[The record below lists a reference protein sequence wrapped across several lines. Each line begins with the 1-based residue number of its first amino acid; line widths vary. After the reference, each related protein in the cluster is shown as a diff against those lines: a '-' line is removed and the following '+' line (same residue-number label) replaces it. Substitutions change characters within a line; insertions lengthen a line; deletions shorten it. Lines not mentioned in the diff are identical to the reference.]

1 MATSPVPP
9 ALSCSLCQMF
19 SYSSASFSSN
29 DTCNKCSIF
38 AALEARITELETRLR
53 TLHSPVASQAPV
65 AGAAEDS
72 VGPASCSPADP
83 KQLGKEGGW
92 VTVRRKHSLK
102 LKPQVHHQPV
112 HVSNRFSP
120 LADTPAGGQTLVI
133 GDSVLRHVK
142 LETPATIVN
151 CLPGARA
158 GDSEGNLKLLAKGKR
173 KYSATPPQKPISIET
188 VSAPKKTK
196 NKPKTSNKQL
206 KHKKSQRK
214 NNTVSTSEPKSK
226 TVKCGLLNIRSL
238 SSKSLLVHDLIIDQ
252 QIDLLC
258 LTETW
263 LQQDEYVSLNESTPP
278 SHSNYQKPRSTGRG
292 GGVAAIFHTS
302 LLINERPR
310 QTFNSFESLMLSLV
324 QPSCKTQKPVL
335 LVIIYRPPGP
345 YTEFLS
351 DFSDFLSD
359 LVLSSDKIIIVG
371 DFNIHVDA
379 KNDSLNIA
387 FNLLLDSIGFS
398 QNVKEPTHHFNHTL
412 DLVLTYGIETEHLT
426 VFPENPLLSD
436 HFLITFT
443 FTIID
448 YTAVES
454 RLYQSRC
461 LSESAVTKF
470 KNIIHPLLSSS
481 MPCTN
486 IEQSSYLNATPTEV
500 DYLVNN
506 FTSSLRTTLDTV
518 APVKTKVSNPKS
530 LTPWYNSQTRSLKQI
545 TRKLERKW
553 RVTNLEDHHLA
564 WRNSLLLYKKALRK
578 ARTSYYSS
586 LIEENK
592 NNPRFLF
599 STVARLTK
607 SQSSTEPTIPLT
619 LTSNDF
625 MNFFTNKIFII
636 REKITNNHPTDV
648 ILSTATFSTINVKL
662 DSFSPIDLSEL
673 TSIINPSK
681 PSTCL
686 LDPIPTKLLKEVLP
700 LINASNLNMI
710 NLSLIIGHVPQAFK
724 VAVVKPLLK
733 KPSLDPAVLDNYR
746 PISNL
751 PFISKILERV
761 VVKQLTDHLQR
772 NGLFEAFQ
780 SGFRAQHSTETA
792 LVKVTNDLLMASDSG
807 LISVLVLLDLSAAF
821 DTVDHNILLE
831 RLEHAVGITGTA
843 LQWFVSYLSNRLQ
856 FVHVNG
862 ESSSDTMVNYGV
874 PQGSVLGPILFT
886 LYMLPLGSIIRRH
899 SINFHCYADDTQLY
913 LSMKPG
919 ITDQL
924 VKLQECLKDIKTWM
938 AANFLLLNSDKTEV
952 IVLGPENLRN
962 MVSKQILTL
971 DGITL
976 ASSNTVKTL
985 ESFLT
990 RTCPS
995 AHILNKY
1002 VRLLSSICAT
1012 SLKLEISCLRVMLKN

>member
-1 MATSPVPP
+1 MAESVKALRNATRSPEWSLKPFMFSSLHKLNRSIHLREEDCPP
-9 ALSCSLCQMF
+9 ADC
-19 SYSSASFSSN
+19 
-29 DTCNKCSIF
+29 
-38 AALEARITELETRLR
+38 
-53 TLHSPVASQAPV
+53 
-65 AGAAEDS
+65 
-72 VGPASCSPADP
+72 P
-83 KQLGKEGGW
+83 KQLGKRDGW

-102 LKPQVHHQPV
+102 QKPQVHHQPV

-120 LADTPAGGQTLVI
+120 LGDTTAGGQTLVI

-142 LETPATIVN
+142 LETPGTIVN

-158 GDSEGNLKLLAKGKR
+158 GGVEGNLKLLAKGKR
-173 KYSATPPQKPISIET
+173 KYS
-188 VSAPKKTK
+188 KT
-196 NKPKTSNKQL
+196 
-206 KHKKSQRK
+206 
-214 NNTVSTSEPKSK
+214 
-226 TVKCGLLNIRSL
+226 
-238 SSKSLLVHDLIIDQ
+238 
-252 QIDLLC
+252 
-258 LTETW
+258 
-263 LQQDEYVSLNESTPP
+263 
-278 SHSNYQKPRSTGRG
+278 
-292 GGVAAIFHTS
+292 
-302 LLINERPR
+302 
-310 QTFNSFESLMLSLV
+310 
-324 QPSCKTQKPVL
+324 
-335 LVIIYRPPGP
+335 
-345 YTEFLS
+345 
-351 DFSDFLSD
+351 
-359 LVLSSDKIIIVG
+359 
-371 DFNIHVDA
+371 
-379 KNDSLNIA
+379 
-387 FNLLLDSIGFS
+387 FNLLLVSIGFS

-454 RLYQSRC
+454 RLYHSRC

-518 APVKTKVSNPKS
+518 APVKTKVSNQKY

-553 RVTNLEDHHLA
+553 RVTNLEDDDFA

-586 LIEENK
+586 DVGENK

-599 STVARLTK
+599 STVARVTK

-625 MNFFTNKIFII
+625 MNFFTNKILIF

-648 ILSTATFSTINVKL
+648 ILSTATFSTIDVKL
-662 DSFSPIDLSEL
+662 GSFSPIDLSEL
-673 TSIINPSK
+673 TSIITSSK

-700 LINASNLNMI
+700 LINSSILKMI
-710 NLSLIIGHVPQAFK
+710 NLSLIIGYVPQAFK
-724 VAVVKPLLK
+724 LAVVKPLLK
-733 KPSLDPAVLDNYR
+733 KPSLDPAVLANYR

-751 PFISKILERV
+751 PFISNILERV

-772 NGLFEAFQ
+772 NGLFEEFQ
-780 SGFRAQHSTETA
+780 SGFRAHHSTETA

-862 ESSSDTMVNYGV
+862 ESSSHTKVNYGV

-886 LYMLPLGSIIRRH
+886 LYMLPLGQG
-899 SINFHCYADDTQLY
+899 CQT
-913 LSMKPG
+913 
-919 ITDQL
+919 
-924 VKLQECLKDIKTWM
+924 
-938 AANFLLLNSDKTEV
+938 
-952 IVLGPENLRN
+952 
-962 MVSKQILTL
+962 
-971 DGITL
+971 
-976 ASSNTVKTL
+976 
-985 ESFLT
+985 
-990 RTCPS
+990 
-995 AHILNKY
+995 
-1002 VRLLSSICAT
+1002 
-1012 SLKLEISCLRVMLKN
+1012 